1 MQKLHR
7 CVMCGAKRLSD
18 GVTTHEFTVSGVKFV
33 VEELPAE
40 ICASCNESYVTDE
53 DLSRAELTIAAELA
67 RRGVR
72 TGEAFRFMRKALGL
86 KSNALAELFDLQP
99 ETVSRWEKGT
109 QTLDPRA
116 FALLGS
122 VVVDRLAG
130 REELALERL
139 RALRTPV
146 KAPRRAVRIAL
157 AEQAGEGKSTKARKR
172 ARKVA

>member
-1 MQKLHR
+1 MQKLQK
-7 CVMCGAKRLSD
+7 CVMCGAKGLSD
-18 GVTTHEFTVSGVKFV
+18 GVTAHEFTVSGVRFV
-33 VEELPAE
+33 VEEVPAE
-40 ICASCNESYVTDE
+40 ICTSCNESYVADD
-53 DLSRAELTIAAELA
+53 DLARAELTIAAELA
-67 RRGVR
+67 RRGIR

-99 ETVSRWEKGT
+99 ETVTRWEKGT

-139 RALRTPV
+139 RALRAPL

-157 AEQAGEGKSTKARKR
+157 AGEQKSAKPRKR
-172 ARKVA
+172 SRRVA

>member
-1 MQKLHR
+1 MEKLQK
-7 CVMCGAKRLSD
+7 CVMCGAKGLSG

-33 VEELPAE
+33 VEGVPAE
-40 ICASCNESYVTDE
+40 ICEACGESFVSLE
-53 DLSRAELTIAAELA
+53 ALERAELTIAAELA

-86 KSNALAELFDLQP
+86 KSKALAELFDLQP

-130 REELALERL
+130 RGELAIERL
-139 RALRTPV
+139 RALRAPV
-146 KAPRRAVRIAL
+146 KAPRKAVRIAL
-157 AEQAGEGKSTKARKR
+157 AEQAGAAKSTKPRKR
-172 ARKVA
+172 TRKVA

>member
-1 MQKLHR
+1 MEKMTK
-7 CVMCGAKRLSD
+7 CVMCGAKKLSA
-18 GVTTHEFTVSGVKFV
+18 GETTHDFTVSGVKFV
-33 VEELPAE
+33 VEEVPAE
-40 ICASCNESYVTDE
+40 VCASCDESYVANG
-53 DLSRAELTIAAELA
+53 DLERAELTIAAELA
-67 RRGVR
+67 RRGMR

-130 REELALERL
+130 REQLALERL
-139 RALRTPV
+139 RALRAPV

-157 AEQAGEGKSTKARKR
+157 AEEADGQPTKPRKR

>member
-1 MQKLHR
+1 MEKLQK
-7 CVMCGAKRLSD
+7 CVMCGAKKLSA
-18 GVTTHEFTVSGVKFV
+18 GETTHEFTVSGVKFV
-33 VEELPAE
+33 VEGVPAE
-40 ICASCNESYVTDE
+40 ICASCNESYVAHD
-53 DLSRAELTIAAELA
+53 DLERAELTIAAELA

-122 VVVDRLAG
+122 VVVDRVAG

-139 RALRTPV
+139 RALRAPV

-157 AEQAGEGKSTKARKR
+157 AEQTGDGKPRPRKR
-172 ARKVA
+172 SRKVA